1 MAEVSISSF
10 RDTRIVA
17 EVSPRHENSL
27 QAVVTERK
35 KEEEGLRRKVRSQ
48 KGEW

>member
-10 RDTRIVA
+10 RGMRTAA
-17 EVSPRHENSL
+17 EVSPRQENSL

-35 KEEEGLRRKVRSQ
+35 KEEEGAEKKS
-48 KGEW
+48 KASEE